1 MANHR
6 TNKQPCFHV
15 LGDFNF
21 CKINWS
27 IRLHKGNGLCHSN
40 SSEKLLL
47 DILND
52 FAAEQLGNFPTR
64 GTNTLDLLISNSPN
78 QFTEISPLDLF
89 SDHVALFCRLR
100 CLFPIKRKP
109 HRLIWQFSKGD
120 YGAMRNDTWSFAL
133 GEKAKLLVVGCED
146 GAVRLYQLPHSNNKE
161 TFHLK
166 PWKCL
171 ESKGGP
177 IQVIA
182 LHDVTKFGS
191 VDIITGDSRG
201 LMTILSN
208 GQILDRQHVSD
219 HSINSLKVDEDLIG
233 NTSIVAG
240 DSSGLVSALLPF
252 SPLWKFKV
260 RPEHGVGKQPG
271 TSQPSA
277 KSLLAFSGPSSPAGH
292 VTNYILVSDDQNC
305 LHVLQQGSRVLTI
318 AVPGLVTAMSSG
330 VFQGSSGEID
340 QRYSTIK
347 EVALGCHNGTIYIMK
362 EFKVCI
368 ICSTY
373 MQLGYGSLIPFV
385 NFLLQDLGATI
396 CQYTVTHNASEG
408 DTISTW
414 GWIGF
419 STLCWPFQS
428 STPSPWW
435 PDSLQI

>member
-1 MANHR
+1 MPQKISLQTVWKAY
-6 TNKQPCFHV
+6 
-15 LGDFNF
+15 LEEAFNVIAVGVVF
-21 CKINWS
+21 K
-27 IRLHKGNGLCHSN
+27 
-40 SSEKLLL
+40 
-47 DILND
+47 
-52 FAAEQLGNFPTR
+52 
-64 GTNTLDLLISNSPN
+64 
-78 QFTEISPLDLF
+78 
-89 SDHVALFCRLR
+89 
-100 CLFPIKRKP
+100 
-109 HRLIWQFSKGD
+109 
-120 YGAMRNDTWSFAL
+120 
-133 GEKAKLLVVGCED
+133 EKAKLLVVGCED

-362 EFKVCI
+362 EFKILVQPYANI
-368 ICSTY
+368 
-373 MQLGYGSLIPFV
+373 QLPIMHLKEIPSV
-385 NFLLQDLGATI
+385 R
-396 CQYTVTHNASEG
+396 G
-408 DTISTW
+408 D
-414 GWIGF
+414 G
-419 STLCWPFQS
+419 L
-428 STPSPWW
+428 
-435 PDSLQI
+435 DSLLCAGHFRAVLLLHGGQILSRYEVSDLVVTMETCQTDTDGRVETFIGCRDKTLHAINVT